1 MHTFNFEKHEYKA
14 CLNDGSIIPSPQHGV
29 GTKAAETTLLLN
41 CGGYG
46 HGSKEG
52 LNENTTENES
62 LKDSKKII
70 KSHHQE
76 RIQWT
81 AGMLLLCKI
90 TIKLRLMSFPTNY
103 PQSVGRDTLR
113 FHFTHSNSFP
123 YLQIQGSSHFL
134 KSHLHKGTHL
144 ISVKGVPLLAVDVR
158 SC

>member
-1 MHTFNFEKHEYKA
+1 MSRKTK
-14 CLNDGSIIPSPQHGV
+14 SIPSPRHSMGA
-29 GTKAAETTLLLN
+29 KAAEMTLLLSHGV
-41 CGGYG
+41 CG

-52 LNENTTENES
+52 LKENTTKKLE
-62 LKDSKKII
+62 LKRQQKII

-103 PQSVGRDTLR
+103 PQSVGRHTKR

-123 YLQIQGSSHFL
+123 YLGVSAIDTDTRLLTFFFFFEVTATQR
-134 KSHLHKGTHL
+134 HLSRFCQRGA
-144 ISVKGVPLLAVDVR
+144 PLGGR
-158 SC
+158 P

>member
-1 MHTFNFEKHEYKA
+1 MSRKTK
-14 CLNDGSIIPSPQHGV
+14 SIPSPRHSMGA
-29 GTKAAETTLLLN
+29 KAAEMTLLLSHGV
-41 CGGYG
+41 CG

-52 LNENTTENES
+52 LKENTTKKLE
-62 LKDSKKII
+62 LKRQQKII

-103 PQSVGRDTLR
+103 PQSVGRHTKR

-123 YLQIQGSSHFL
+123 YLGVSAIDTDTRLLTFFFFEVTATQR
-134 KSHLHKGTHL
+134 HLSRFCQRGA
-144 ISVKGVPLLAVDVR
+144 PLGGR
-158 SC
+158 P